1 MASEYVRPLPCI
13 MDEGGEAVGA
23 RPVKMQV
30 LKVDEELN
38 ELKNEICRLMP
49 DYFSPSD
56 AEERRD
62 DKEISY
68 HLQRIADEAADV
80 ITAVTTLEQALGIDE
95 AARDEAQRR
104 VNRRNQERGRI

>member
-1 MASEYVRPLPCI
+1 
-13 MDEGGEAVGA
+13 
-23 RPVKMQV
+23 MQV

-38 ELKNEICRLMP
+38 ELKNEIGRLMP
-49 DYFSPSD
+49 DYFCPSD
-56 AEERRD
+56 AEERRG

-80 ITAVTTLEQALGIDE
+80 ITAITSLEQALGIDE

-104 VNRRNQERGRI
+104 VNDKNRRRGRL